1 MSAKYRY
8 LYGALIIVALGALIA
23 YKEIREHQAF
33 MESPA
38 GKKKA
43 KLDSIMSREPDSSVL
58 DQPCGLLH
66 FELERTID
74 SILVIDDE
82 KDTSIVSRLGP
93 LYVKIAECDP
103 TNEEYS
109 IMALMYLSYKND
121 HRRSLKTIKRLSEDA
136 SQRMDLHLAS
146 IAMMEAI
153 GDTDQARNALRRY
166 YKEARNTIGTFN
178 QTQDYGSLYHIV
190 TKAEDR
196 YHLNDDRKSIKPEI
210 KEWMRRDLK
219 ETMTPDS
226 LIEGSIGWMTSP
238 TPEKIDSIILW
249 TPIDADFVTSFYW
262 GTFVR

>member
-1 MSAKYRY
+1 MNAKVRY

-43 KLDSIMSREPDSSVL
+43 KLDSIMSRVPDSSL
-58 DQPCGLLH
+58 LKQPCGLLQ
-66 FELERTID
+66 FELDRTID
-74 SILVIDDE
+74 STLVVDDE
-82 KDTSIVSRLGP
+82 KDTSIVDRLGP

-103 TNEEYS
+103 TNEEYTFL
-109 IMALMYLSYKND
+109 AWMYLSYKHD
-121 HRRSLKTIKRLSEDA
+121 HRRSLKFVEHLSEDET
-136 SQRMDLHLAS
+136 RKMNLRLAS

-153 GDTDQARNALRRY
+153 DDTDGARTVLRRHY
-166 YKEARNTIGTFN
+166 EEVRSTISTFDHN
-178 QTQDYGSLYHIV
+178 LDYEELYHMV

-196 YHLNDDRKSIKPEI
+196 YHLNDGRKSIKPEI
-210 KEWMRRDLK
+210 REWMRRDLK
-219 ETMTPDS
+219 DSMFPDS
-226 LIEGSIGWMTSP
+226 LIESSIAWMTSR

-249 TPIDADFVTSFYW
+249 TPVDVDWIRSFYW